1 MKSQKKLL
9 LGSALALVLLA
20 GCGAQSA
27 APASS
32 ASGASSASAATQAA
46 ADTSAQKSG
55 ASSSAGTFAVTIA
68 YDYTRADT
76 AASNQMAAWVED
88 KDGKLVKN
96 LGATRFTATGGFAR
110 RKESLPLW
118 VTKAHPEQWKSSDVD
133 AVAQA
138 TPQPGRQ
145 TITWDGTDETG
156 APVPDGTYTVWL
168 EGTLYWTSDYRAHAT
183 VTVPAAKDAAL
194 DVAEEFTEDTAQNR
208 DMITNVK
215 MTVHGK

>member
-32 ASGASSASAATQAA
+32 ASSASSASPAA
-46 ADTSAQKSG
+46 AQTSAASSAQKSG
-55 ASSSAGTFAVTIA
+55 AASSAGAFAVTIA
-68 YDYTRADT
+68 YDYARADT

-118 VTKAHPEQWKSSDVD
+118 VSKAHPEQWKESDVD

-138 TPQPGRQ
+138 TPQPGHQ

-156 APVPDGTYTVWL
+156 APVPDGTYTIWL

-183 VTVPAAKDAAL
+183 VTVPAKGGPLEVTD
-194 DVAEEFTEDTAQNR
+194 EFTEDTAQNR

>member
-1 MKSQKKLL
+1 MIAQKKLIV
-9 LGSALALVLLA
+9 GSAIALLLLA

-32 ASGASSASAATQAA
+32 APGASSASSSAA
-46 ADTSAQKSG
+46 ASAQKTEAAAKG
-55 ASSSAGTFAVTIA
+55 NFAVTIA
-68 YDYTRADT
+68 FDYKRADT

-88 KDGKLVKN
+88 KDGNVVRD

-118 VTKAHPEQWKSSDVD
+118 VSKVHPEKFKSDEVD
-133 AVAQA
+133 AIAQA
-138 TPQPGRQ
+138 TPSAGHQ
-145 TITWDGTDETG
+145 TITWDGTDDKG
-156 APVPDGTYTVWL
+156 APVPDGTYTIWL

-183 VTVPAAKDAAL
+183 VTVPAAEGTL
-194 DVAEEFTEDTAQNR
+194 DVAEEYTEEASENR

-215 MTVHGK
+215 MSVQKKG

>member
-1 MKSQKKLL
+1 MRAEKS
-9 LGSALALVLLA
+9 SR
-20 GCGAQSA
+20 SST
-27 APASS
+27 ASS
-32 ASGASSASAATQAA
+32 ASSASSASPAA
-46 ADTSAQKSG
+46 AQTSAASSAQKSG
-55 ASSSAGTFAVTIA
+55 AASSAGAFAVTIA
-68 YDYTRADT
+68 YDYARADT

-88 KDGKLVKN
+88 KDGRLVKN

-118 VTKAHPEQWKSSDVD
+118 VSKAHPEQWKESDVD

-138 TPQPGRQ
+138 TPPPGHQ

-156 APVPDGTYTVWL
+156 APVPDGTYTIWL

-183 VTVPAAKDAAL
+183 VTVPAKGGPREVTD
-194 DVAEEFTEDTAQNR
+194 EFTEDTAQNR